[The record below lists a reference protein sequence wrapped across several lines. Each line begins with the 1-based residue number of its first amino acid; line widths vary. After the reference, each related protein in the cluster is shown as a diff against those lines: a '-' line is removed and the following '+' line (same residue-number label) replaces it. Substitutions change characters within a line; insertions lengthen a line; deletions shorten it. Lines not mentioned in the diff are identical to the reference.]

1 VSHYLEVAV
10 AKASKKTKSED
21 TPTTYEKGDRV
32 KRLNSDGP
40 IGTVQKVRTETV
52 RQSIKIDGTEP
63 PGVTVTVLWDN
74 GTKSHFVP
82 DSIEKL

>member
-1 VSHYLEVAV
+1 M
-10 AKASKKTKSED
+10 AKANKKKQEENSHITF
-21 TPTTYEKGDRV
+21 EKGDRV
-32 KRLNSDGP
+32 KRLQTEGP

-82 DSIEKL
+82 DSIEKV